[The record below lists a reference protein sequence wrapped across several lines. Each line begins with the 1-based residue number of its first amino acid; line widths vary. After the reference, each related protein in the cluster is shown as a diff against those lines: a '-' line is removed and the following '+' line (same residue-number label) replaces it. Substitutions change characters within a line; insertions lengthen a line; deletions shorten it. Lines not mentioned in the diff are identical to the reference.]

1 MQEGMMGVH
10 DEATKNFFRNSS
22 VRCVLAP
29 RYASHKLSWFRQQVR
44 LLCLVMNDMVSACA
58 IFRQHMKVPVSCIPT
73 ILNFH
78 YGPFLGVAPSIRTWS
93 VIVKIWLIVNTPA
106 AKYSGW
112 EGRVALW
119 ANIERPIRRL
129 TCIGGFIFYIIYTN
143 TQNRVALC
151 NFQRFGYCS
160 SF

>member
-44 LLCLVMNDMVSACA
+44 LLCLVLNDMVSACA

-73 ILNFH
+73 RLNIH
-78 YGPFLGVAPSIRTWS
+78 HGPFLGVTPSIRTWS
-93 VIVKIWLIVNTPA
+93 VIVKIRLIVSKPA

-112 EGRVALW
+112 EGVWHCGPILNGLYAGLRVL
-119 ANIERPIRRL
+119 EDL
-129 TCIGGFIFYIIYTN
+129 LFI
-143 TQNRVALC
+143 
-151 NFQRFGYCS
+151 
-160 SF
+160 